1 MVQQEPGLLEALP
14 AEEPGICGAESP
26 EAAGAQPAEAH
37 DCKDGRDDRGY
48 CVRTLRND
56 FTIAHNRKLY
66 QIEESVKTKEVT
78 VEERVNGS
86 MFVIQNGIRLPF
98 REITAR
104 PEKPKAPVHARRY
117 KSRPQPADHPWKKW
131 NSRLIRQMRG
141 QTKKPKGV
149 ATS

>member
-86 MFVIQNGIRLPF
+86 MFVIQNGIRLQRRGRRNQRRQCMRAGISHAPSQPTTPGKNG
-98 REITAR
+98 TA
-104 PEKPKAPVHARRY
+104 
-117 KSRPQPADHPWKKW
+117 
-131 NSRLIRQMRG
+131 G
-141 QTKKPKGV
+141 
-149 ATS
+149 